1 MYISV
6 FYDVSKHF
14 WTQKLHHKGFKSLNL
29 NQFCEHANLFV
40 CWRDLWVLKLF
51 LDLKVLSQRLQG
63 MTTPSRWFASMWF
76 LMSLP
81 WLPFPQTLQISAN
94 WCPLALR
101 FWLFSIIEFTS
112 LSSSSKSP
120 ELFPGM
126 ANVPF
131 SPRLWIFLLSAC
143 LWTAVFGIFAGE
155 NVDDRDFSTFSS
167 VFPIKPFNWS
177 SSAIAN
183 MKESRLSWKTFASPW

>member
-1 MYISV
+1 M
-6 FYDVSKHF
+6 
-14 WTQKLHHKGFKSLNL
+14 
-29 NQFCEHANLFV
+29 CANLFV
-40 CWRDLWVLKLF
+40 CWRDLLVLKLF

-81 WLPFPQTLQISAN
+81 WPSFTHPLQISGN

-126 ANVPF
+126 ASVLY
-131 SPRLWIFLLSAC
+131 SQRLWIFLLGAC
-143 LWTAVFGIFAGE
+143 LWTAVFGFFQVRMLKTE
-155 NVDDRDFSTFSS
+155 TFQLFHLSS
-167 VFPIKPFNWS
+167 MIQKAHNGQEICNLQPSF
-177 SSAIAN
+177 
-183 MKESRLSWKTFASPW
+183 

>member
-1 MYISV
+1 M
-6 FYDVSKHF
+6 
-14 WTQKLHHKGFKSLNL
+14 
-29 NQFCEHANLFV
+29 CANLLV

-76 LMSLP
+76 LMSLKWP
-81 WLPFPQTLQISAN
+81 SFPHTLQISAN

-112 LSSSSKSP
+112 LSSSSKST

-126 ANVPF
+126 ANVLHYIHQDCGYLCWVLAFTTAKKSSDFNLLVP
-131 SPRLWIFLLSAC
+131 SKQILEKRLEAAKITLCA
-143 LWTAVFGIFAGE
+143 
-155 NVDDRDFSTFSS
+155 STC
-167 VFPIKPFNWS
+167 WS
-177 SSAIAN
+177 SSQARVTSA
-183 MKESRLSWKTFASPW
+183 KSLSPLKFSKGQLCRSYWPNI